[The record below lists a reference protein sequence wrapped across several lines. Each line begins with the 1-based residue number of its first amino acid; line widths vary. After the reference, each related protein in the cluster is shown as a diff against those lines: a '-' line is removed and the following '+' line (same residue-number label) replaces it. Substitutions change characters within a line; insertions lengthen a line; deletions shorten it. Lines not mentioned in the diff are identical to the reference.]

1 MEVNKYVDDNSQ
13 EEALNARKIV
23 VLGYSVRVKQAIQ
36 FQNVL
41 LEAEEKGM
49 KVNTKKTNLICIS
62 DSLNCSTCAYRYLG

>member
-1 MEVNKYVDDNSQ
+1 MEVNKYVDDNLQ

-62 DSLNCSTCAYRYLG
+62 DSLNCSTCAYRY